1 MRYRL
6 SVFFSLIVALM
17 GMTRVSPARAVDEA
31 KLGAALREPGLQ
43 KQILDFGLDDPAV
56 AAARCPAMELSPD
69 LSNIKVNAQFEL
81 DEKGRFSDGLFI
93 QGFDAKGC
101 GFAARVNVLVLVR
114 TQAPKVVMEHLVPG
128 ASLADPLLQ
137 RDIRGQL
144 FTLVTG
150 LTAADEPDCQTRY
163 VRDTTVTQRDTQPA
177 PGLNRVEWQERWTIH
192 TCTKQVR
199 VGVTFVPDSTGTGFV
214 IGSKRPDMKGIE
226 VTPLP

>member
-1 MRYRL
+1 MRCKFG
-6 SVFFSLIVALM
+6 VFFSLIVALL
-17 GMTRVSPARAVDEA
+17 GMARISSAQAKDEA

-43 KQILDFGLDDPAV
+43 KEILNFALDDPAV

-81 DEKGRFSDGLFI
+81 DEKGGFRDGLFI

-101 GFAARVNVLVLVR
+101 GFAGRVNVLVLVR
-114 TQAPKVVMEHLVPG
+114 PQDPKVVMEHLVPG

-144 FTLVTG
+144 FTLVKG
-150 LTAADEPDCQTRY
+150 LTGAEEPDCQTRY
-163 VRDTTVTQRDTQPA
+163 IRDTMVTQRDTQPV

-199 VGVTFVPDSTGTGFV
+199 IGVTFIPDATGTGFV
-214 IGSKRPDMKGIE
+214 IGSNRPGMKGIE
-226 VTPLP
+226 VMPLP